1 MDQYFREPFSAAVI
15 AAGVVV
21 AYVFLRA
28 RMNNEEKLKNSDYF
42 KPAFLVGLLVYF
54 IVSQGQGDSGP
65 VLREP
70 F

>member
-1 MDQYFREPFSAAVI
+1 MDQYFREPLSAAVI
-15 AAGVVV
+15 AVAVVV
-21 AYVFLRA
+21 AYVYIRA
-28 RMNNEEKLKNSDYF
+28 KMNNEEKLKNSDYF

-65 VLREP
+65 VMKEP